1 MGGLQF
7 IRGLQNRPTV
17 HELPCSHGEGV
28 CVTLEAVWSEASC
41 TWKGP
46 PWQIAT
52 RREARQ
58 GDSKSPM
65 NWPQEQWTTL
75 PGIWKWGPPPVD
87 RPAKGACRPDLIG
100 WAHRVWSYS
109 KQCRVSY
116 VGSLPARICV
126 GLYASWANPWRTIPQ
141 NGGKGAGASPAV
153 WAIPWQC
160 VWPPFN
166 TQHQLKISA
175 LAHYWPM
182 LG

>member
-65 NWPQEQWTTL
+65 N
-75 PGIWKWGPPPVD
+75 
-87 RPAKGACRPDLIG
+87 
-100 WAHRVWSYS
+100 
-109 KQCRVSY
+109 
-116 VGSLPARICV
+116 
-126 GLYASWANPWRTIPQ
+126 
-141 NGGKGAGASPAV
+141 
-153 WAIPWQC
+153 
-160 VWPPFN
+160 
-166 TQHQLKISA
+166 
-175 LAHYWPM
+175 
-182 LG
+182 